1 MSYAE
6 NLALFSALLFG
17 IIVVPG
23 MDMLFVLTNALTG
36 GQRAGFSATAGIMLG
51 GVFHTIFG
59 TLAVGLVLQY
69 MPWAFKLMMAVGCLY
84 MMWIGFQLVMSSIHI
99 SHIER
104 AGAKPLHLA
113 FWQGFLTCVLNP
125 KAYMFVFAVYPQF
138 LNPRYGAILPQA
150 IAMGAITVAAQA
162 LVYGGLATAAAAG
175 AGILTR
181 GQQGTI
187 YAGRAAGVL
196 LMLAAA
202 VTLVGEYA

>member
-1 MSYAE
+1 MTYTE
-6 NLALFSALLFG
+6 NLALFSVLVLG

-36 GQRAGFSATAGIMLG
+36 GQRAGLSATAGIMLG

-69 MPWAFKLMMAVGCLY
+69 MPWAFKLMMVAGCAY
-84 MMWIGFQLVMSSIHI
+84 MMWIGFQLVMSSIRI
-99 SHIER
+99 SQIER
-104 AGAKPLHLA
+104 RGARPLPLA

-138 LNPRYGAILPQA
+138 LSPRFGAILPQA
-150 IAMGAITVAAQA
+150 VAMGAITVACQA
-162 LVYGGLATAAAAG
+162 LVYGGLSTAAAAG
-175 AGILTR
+175 AGMLTR
-181 GQQGTI
+181 NQRSTV
-187 YAGRAAGVL
+187 YAGRAAGLL